1 MTGKAGLDAALPTL
15 SDRDLRRYARHLTL
29 PGFGATAQRSL
40 RSARVLVVG
49 AGGLGSPALLYLAA
63 AGVGHITVI
72 DDDIVDESNLQRQVI
87 HREADI
93 GRPKAESAADA
104 VRRLD
109 TQASVTAIVGK
120 LTVDNAEE
128 LFAAH
133 DVVLDGADNFA
144 TRYLSSDAAEITG
157 TPLVWATILQFAG
170 QLSVFWPGRGPM
182 LRDLYPDIPDPGSV
196 PSCAAGGVLGAM
208 VGQVGSMMVVEAIKV
223 LTGVGDVAVGRLV
236 LIDALAATTR
246 SLAFG
251 GDPERAPVTDLTE
264 IAQVCAASWDEDAS
278 GDAADLAAGDG
289 DCGGVHDTALVA
301 SVGPNAAAELIRG
314 GAVLIDV
321 REKDERAEAAI
332 RGSIHVPLGK
342 IRALGWAAVDAAL
355 LADRVSVNSEGI
367 AGGDDAVGP
376 SAGAVGSHFAESE
389 GDRLRPDTVIVHCHS
404 GARSAAAIEVLAAEQ
419 REATHGAAGSHVVKL
434 INLDGGILAWQAAGL

>member
-1 MTGKAGLDAALPTL
+1 MSGGAGAAGALPRL

-29 PGFGATAQRSL
+29 PGFGPDAQRRL
-40 RSARVLVVG
+40 RGSRVLVIG

-63 AGVGHITVI
+63 AGVGHITII
-72 DDDIVDESNLQRQVI
+72 DDDVVDESNLQRQVI
-87 HREADI
+87 HRESDI
-93 GRPKAESAADA
+93 GRPKAESGADA

-109 TQASVTAIVGK
+109 SEISVDAIVGR
-120 LTVDNAEE
+120 LSVDNALE

-157 TPLVWATILQFAG
+157 TPLVWATILQFEG

-208 VGQVGSMMVVEAIKV
+208 VGQVGSMMVVEALKI
-223 LTGVGDVAVGRLV
+223 LAGVGEVAVGKLL
-236 LIDALAATTR
+236 LIDALGCSSR

-251 GDPERAPVTDLTE
+251 ADPDREPTRDLTE
-264 IAQVCAASWDEDAS
+264 IAQVCAASWDEDA
-278 GDAADLAAGDG
+278 GGADSPRLTD
-289 DCGGVHDTALVA
+289 

-321 REKDERAEAAI
+321 REPEERAEASVP
-332 RGSIHVPLGK
+332 GSVNVPLGE
-342 IRALGWAAVDAAL
+342 IQGSGWDAVDAAIARAL
-355 LADRVSVNSEGI
+355 NRADEQ
-367 AGGDDAVGP
+367 GDAQARAVP
-376 SAGAVGSHFAESE
+376 
-389 GDRLRPDTVIVHCHS
+389 GDVHREVVVHCRS
-404 GARSAAAIEVLAAEQ
+404 GARSAAAIEAL
-419 REATHGAAGSHVVKL
+419 GSAGRPVRL
-434 INLDGGILAWQAAGL
+434 INLDGGLLAWQAAGLAVE